1 MSSTASGSC
10 SSIADLTLRRDGAS
24 SARGLRGSKLTG
36 SAFTPKHNQA
46 RSPAM
51 STFQMSHTS
60 IEVSADDSDEGGET
74 QEPPSRKSSMK
85 GIAEEQDPFNL
96 NDGVLI

>member
-1 MSSTASGSC
+1 
-10 SSIADLTLRRDGAS
+10 
-24 SARGLRGSKLTG
+24 
-36 SAFTPKHNQA
+36 
-46 RSPAM
+46 M